1 MVVFDHG
8 FRPFFFL
15 AGAWSAIAV
24 ALWLA
29 MLAGRLESPSALDPV
44 SWHVH
49 EMVFGFAAAAIGGFI
64 LTAIPNWTGRAP
76 VAGAKLAGLVAAWLA
91 GRIAMFWSAAIG
103 AEAAA
108 ILDLAYLVA
117 LCAVAA
123 REITAGGNRRNL
135 PIAGVIGLLAAC
147 NLLVHLEQLGVAET
161 AAMGNRLGIAVIV
174 LLVTVIGGR
183 ITPAFTRNWL
193 RARDDI
199 AHDDTGPREAGWPDR
214 AAIAATALA
223 GLSWGI
229 APDWTGTGA
238 VAILAAVGH
247 AIRLA
252 GWRGHRTLAEP
263 LLSVL
268 HLGALWLVVGFALL
282 GASVFV
288 DGLEQTGALHAL
300 TAGAVGTMVLA
311 VMTRASLGHTGR
323 DLKAGAGTK
332 AVFALVTLAALARVV
347 AGAEETML
355 VLSGALWIGAFALF
369 TVLYAP
375 ILLLPAPEAGAK

>member
-91 GRIAMFWSAAIG
+91 GRIAIFWSAAIG

-135 PIAGVIGLLAAC
+135 PIAGIIGLLAAC

-193 RARDDI
+193 RARDD
-199 AHDDTGPREAGWPDR
+199 DVEPREAGWPDR
-214 AAIAATALA
+214 VTIAATALA

-268 HLGALWLVVGFALL
+268 HLGAMWLVVGFALL

-288 DGLEQTGALHAL
+288 NGLEQTAALHAL

-323 DLKAGAGTK
+323 DLKAGTGTK
-332 AVFALVTLAALARVV
+332 AVFALVTLAALARVLSPAF
-347 AGAEETML
+347 AGAETAMQ

-369 TVLYAP
+369 AVLYAP
-375 ILLLPAPEAGAK
+375 VLLLPAPPGS